1 MTKITEIKHSS
12 HRHQLKLMCSPTPYT
27 CDGCKE
33 LGFEACY
40 QRNKKLSIFHIC
52 STKHPF
58 FKKGNFIFRDKSPS
72 HAKFCVACGKQVRG
86 FRYRS
91 TRKKAHVLHPCC
103 LKLPAN
109 ITDRG
114 VNLNLAEKTPSKC
127 LICHNKK
134 VSKEIEGWTYVSTC
148 GKYCYHVACVKD
160 LCLENWKKGYF
171 RQQNTSNLVVQHT
184 VLTRSQ
190 LGKKGSSMIKLVLE
204 LIVSS
209 ILDAPQGSLNYWY
222 FCIFIFPHARG
233 QTSFKIINALSRCTS
248 TF

>member
-40 QRNKKLSIFHIC
+40 QCNKKLSICNFHLHEECAIASSC
-52 STKHPF
+52 PTKHPF

-91 TRKKAHVLHPCC
+91 TRKKAHVLHTCC
-103 LKLPAN
+103 LKHPAN
-109 ITDRG
+109 ITDGG

-127 LICHNKK
+127 LICHKKK
-134 VSKEIEGWTYVSTC
+134 VSKEIEGWAYVSTC

-160 LCLENWKKGYF
+160 LCLENWKKGYL
-171 RQQNTSNLVVQHT
+171 RQQNTSNLVVQQT
-184 VLTRSQ
+184 VLSRSQ
-190 LGKKGSSMIKLVLE
+190 LGKKGSSMIKSVLE
-204 LIVSS
+204 LIISAILGNAVS
-209 ILDAPQGSLNYWY
+209 IALQPLLLN
-222 FCIFIFPHARG
+222 
-233 QTSFKIINALSRCTS
+233 
-248 TF
+248 